1 MSKGGKEKTLRQ
13 AEFVKVPIRVVNG
26 EKWGNL
32 SVFGKDHEFCGTRFR
47 QLRDISFLNQHGT
60 RLIELKQMVHWRI
73 PTGTEL
79 DISDVNPDRRR
90 AVLR

>member
-1 MSKGGKEKTLRQ
+1 MTKGGKLAPVRQ

-32 SVFGKDHEFCGTRFR
+32 SVFGKDHQFVGTRFR
-47 QLRDISFLNQHGT
+47 QLKDTSFLNQHGT

-79 DISDVNPDRRR
+79 DISDVNPGRRR
-90 AVLR
+90 AVHQ